1 MDHSSDV
8 SPPKPASPDQLK
20 FVPPTQLPSAPV
32 PPVQSEG
39 WAPPAAMPVEHPA
52 AFLPLAHVPVPPL
65 AISEQKLTSCG
76 FSYSFFCD
84 PIANLLSYK
93 VLPYFLF
100 SLLKPVVSFSKNST
114 IREES
119 PIMSHL
125 AIPVRCPN
133 GLIAVIILS
142 YTASEAHPLH
152 ETIAADPL
160 QTSW

>member
-1 MDHSSDV
+1 MDHFLGV
-8 SPPKPASPDQLK
+8 SPPKPTSSDQLK

-39 WAPPAAMPVEHPA
+39 WAPPAAMPLEHPA
-52 AFLPLAHVPVPPL
+52 AFLPPVHVPVPPL
-65 AISEQKLTSCG
+65 AISEQKSTSCG

-84 PIANLLSYK
+84 PISNLLSNQ

-100 SLLKPVVSFSKNST
+100 SLPKPVVSFSKNPT
-114 IREES
+114 IREKS

-142 YTASEAHPLH
+142 YTAS
-152 ETIAADPL
+152 
-160 QTSW
+160 